1 MDLWSTAYD
10 DFIRNIQY
18 RIKKAQ
24 IERRKSIRMNI
35 HKKICFENGTTGYI
49 EDFNFKYYKWI
60 TDSNINLLLKPE
72 RQLSD
77 RILFKI
83 VNLDA
88 IIQNNQIDQLLLDL
102 K

>member
-1 MDLWSTAYD
+1 MYLLS
-10 DFIRNIQY
+10 Q
-18 RIKKAQ
+18 
-24 IERRKSIRMNI
+24 
-35 HKKICFENGTTGYI
+35 
-49 EDFNFKYYKWI
+49 WI

-72 RQLSD
+72 KNLSD
-77 RILFKI
+77 HILFKI

>member
-1 MDLWSTAYD
+1 MTL
-10 DFIRNIQY
+10 
-18 RIKKAQ
+18 
-24 IERRKSIRMNI
+24 
-35 HKKICFENGTTGYI
+35 TGCI
-49 EDFNFKYYKWI
+49 EDFNFKYISVSQLRQYDEDLEYYKWI

-72 RQLSD
+72 KNLSD

>member
-1 MDLWSTAYD
+1 
-10 DFIRNIQY
+10 
-18 RIKKAQ
+18 
-24 IERRKSIRMNI
+24 MNI

-49 EDFNFKYYKWI
+49 EDFNFKYISVSQLRQYDEDLEYYKWI

-72 RQLSD
+72 KNLSD

-88 IIQNNQIDQLLLDL
+88 IIQNNQIDQLSLDL

>member
-1 MDLWSTAYD
+1 MMISSVI
-10 DFIRNIQY
+10 FNIVL
-18 RIKKAQ
+18 K
-24 IERRKSIRMNI
+24 
-35 HKKICFENGTTGYI
+35 NGTTGYI
-49 EDFNFKYYKWI
+49 EDFNFKYISVSQLRQYDEDLEYYKWI

-77 RILFKI
+77 RILFEI